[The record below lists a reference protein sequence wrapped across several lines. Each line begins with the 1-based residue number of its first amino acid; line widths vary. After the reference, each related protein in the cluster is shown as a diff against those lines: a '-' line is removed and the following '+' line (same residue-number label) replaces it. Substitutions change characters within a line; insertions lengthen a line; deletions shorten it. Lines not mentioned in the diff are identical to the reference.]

1 MSPSFSSKLSDLFTY
16 PARHILSRDATEQVS
31 GFSPCTFFL
40 FRFFFVDKAG
50 VISGDNPSQYNPS
63 DPYKLW
69 IIQVCAWS
77 EFISTSVIV
86 MRSND
91 SLVLIIAVSRIC
103 FLALSRMRQPRVV
116 AEILGGI
123 ILGPTIM
130 GRIPGF
136 SQAIFPADS
145 IPILNLCAT
154 IGLSF
159 FLFFAGLEVDVRLM
173 NRHMKA
179 AAAISVA
186 GLVFP
191 FAFGFMLAL
200 ALYREFIDPSINFG
214 HFALFTAI
222 AVGITAFPI
231 LCRMLVELKLFDTK
245 LGVVVI
251 AAGVGNDIV
260 GWTLLALAVA
270 LVNARDGITILY
282 MVLACIGYAITFLY
296 PVRWALRWI
305 AYKTGSLESG
315 TPSPLMITSTLI
327 LVLVSSFFTDI
338 IGLHAIFG
346 SLQSI
351 IGEH

>member
-1 MSPSFSSKLSDLFTY
+1 
-16 PARHILSRDATEQVS
+16 
-31 GFSPCTFFL
+31 
-40 FRFFFVDKAG
+40 
-50 VISGDNPSQYNPS
+50 
-63 DPYKLW
+63 
-69 IIQVCAWS
+69 
-77 EFISTSVIV
+77 
-86 MRSND
+86 
-91 SLVLIIAVSRIC
+91 
-103 FLALSRMRQPRVV
+103 MRQPRVV

-136 SQAIFPADS
+136 SNAIFPAES
-145 IPILNLCAT
+145 LPILNVCAT
-154 IGLSF
+154 IGIAF

-173 NRHMKA
+173 NKHMRA
-179 AAAISVA
+179 AVAVSVA

-191 FAFGFMLAL
+191 FAFGFVLAL

-214 HFALFTAI
+214 HFGLFTAI

-270 LVNARDGITILY
+270 LVNARNGITVLY
-282 MVLACIGYAITFLY
+282 MVLACIGYALAFLY
-296 PVRWALRWI
+296 PVRWAFRWI
-305 AYKTGSLESG
+305 AHKTGSLESG
-315 TPSPLMITSTLI
+315 TPSPLMITATLG
-327 LVLVSSFFTDI
+327 LVLASSFFTDI

-346 SLQSI
+346 S
-351 IGEH
+351 